1 MTTGLSIL
9 AVDDEPPGLDELC
22 FLLTSCELA
31 GLVVAVGSATEALRK
46 LQEQAFDVM
55 LIDIRMP
62 GLDGLELAR
71 VLDRFA
77 SRPAVVFVTAHE
89 EHALDAFDVGAVG
102 YLLKPIDRER
112 LERVLQRVVAEQRG
126 DGAFE
131 LEVLPVEQAGTTRF
145 VARGEVRFVEAA
157 GDYVR
162 VHLRDRSSHLVRIPM
177 AVLEQEWSEHGFAR
191 VHRSYLVAVREI
203 RELRTDENGTAV
215 AVDGRLIPVS
225 RRHLRELRDRLVRH
239 VRAPAR

>member
-1 MTTGLSIL
+1 VSNGLSIL

-22 FLLTSCELA
+22 YLLSSCDLA
-31 GLVVAVGSATEALRK
+31 GRVVPVPSATDALRK

-77 SRPAVVFVTAHE
+77 SRPAVVFVTAYD

-112 LERVLQRVVAEQRG
+112 LERVLQRIVSEQHEG
-126 DGAFE
+126 PGE
-131 LEVLPVEQAGTTRF
+131 LEMLPVEQAGATRF
-145 VARGEVRFVEAA
+145 VARSEVRFVEAA

-177 AVLEQEWSEHGFAR
+177 AVLEEQWTDHGFAR
-191 VHRSYLVAVREI
+191 VHRSYIVSLRDI

-215 AVDGRLIPVS
+215 LVDGRVVPVS

-239 VRAPAR
+239 VRSPAR